1 MSMNWFK
8 QVKPRAFE
16 HRYLYYNER
25 KEYIDKLKE
34 KYEAE
39 SLMNKGENKEVSKRI
54 VKPIL
59 LRSNSNAFTP
69 LSQSFLLVIPML
81 LLLALLAVVYYWL
94 I

>member
-1 MSMNWFK
+1 MNWFK
-8 QVKPRAFE
+8 QAKPRVFE

-34 KYEAE
+34 KYQVE
-39 SLMNKGENKEVSKRI
+39 SSINKGENKEVSKRI

-69 LSQSFLLVIPML
+69 LTQSFLLVIPTL
-81 LLLALLAVVYYWL
+81 LLLGLLAVVYYWL

>member
-1 MSMNWFK
+1 MNWFK
-8 QVKPRAFE
+8 QVKPRGFE
-16 HRYLYYNER
+16 HSYLYYNER
-25 KEYIDKLKE
+25 KENIDKLKE

-69 LSQSFLLVIPML
+69 LSQSFLLVISML
-81 LLLALLAVVYYWL
+81 LLCTLLAVVYYWL

>member
-8 QVKPRAFE
+8 QVKPRGFE
-16 HRYLYYNER
+16 HSYLYYNER
-25 KEYIDKLKE
+25 KENIDKLKE

-69 LSQSFLLVIPML
+69 LSQSLLLVISML
-81 LLLALLAVVYYWL
+81 LLWTLLAVVYYWL

>member
-1 MSMNWFK
+1 MNWLK
-8 QVKPRAFE
+8 QAKPRAFE

-25 KEYIDKLKE
+25 KENIDKLKE

-59 LRSNSNAFTP
+59 LRSNSNAFSP
-69 LSQSFLLVIPML
+69 LTQSFLLVIPTL
-81 LLLALLAVVYYWL
+81 LLLGLLAVVYYWL

>member
-1 MSMNWFK
+1 MNWFK
-8 QVKPRAFE
+8 QAKPRGFE

-25 KEYIDKLKE
+25 KENIDKLKE
-34 KYEAE
+34 KYQVE
-39 SLMNKGENKEVSKRI
+39 SSMNKGETKEASKRI

-69 LSQSFLLVIPML
+69 LTQSFLLVIPTL
-81 LLLALLAVVYYWL
+81 LLLGLLAVVYYWL

>member
-1 MSMNWFK
+1 MNWFK
-8 QVKPRAFE
+8 QAKPRAFE

-34 KYEAE
+34 KYQVE
-39 SLMNKGENKEVSKRI
+39 SSMNKGENKGASKRI

-69 LSQSFLLVIPML
+69 LTQSFLLVIPTL
-81 LLLALLAVVYYWL
+81 LLLGLLAVIYYWL

>member
-1 MSMNWFK
+1 MSMNWLK
-8 QVKPRAFE
+8 QAKPRAFE

-25 KEYIDKLKE
+25 KENIDKLKE

-59 LRSNSNAFTP
+59 LRSNFNAFTP
-69 LSQSFLLVIPML
+69 LSQSFLLVISML
-81 LLLALLAVVYYWL
+81 LLWTLLAVVYYWL

>member
-1 MSMNWFK
+1 MNWFK
-8 QVKPRAFE
+8 QAKPRAFE

-34 KYEAE
+34 KYQVEN
-39 SLMNKGENKEVSKRI
+39 SMNKGENKEASKRI

-69 LSQSFLLVIPML
+69 LTQSFLLVIPTL
-81 LLLALLAVVYYWL
+81 LLLGLLAVVYYWL

>member
-1 MSMNWFK
+1 MNWFK
-8 QVKPRAFE
+8 QAKPRGVE

-34 KYEAE
+34 KYQVE
-39 SLMNKGENKEVSKRI
+39 SSMNKGENKGASKRI

-69 LSQSFLLVIPML
+69 LTQSFLLVIPTL
-81 LLLALLAVVYYWL
+81 LLLGLLAVIYYWL

>member
-1 MSMNWFK
+1 MNWFK
-8 QVKPRAFE
+8 QAKPRGFE

-25 KEYIDKLKE
+25 KENIDKLKE
-34 KYEAE
+34 KYQVE
-39 SLMNKGENKEVSKRI
+39 SSMNKDENKEASKRI

-69 LSQSFLLVIPML
+69 LTQSFLLIIPTL

>member
-1 MSMNWFK
+1 MNWFK
-8 QVKPRAFE
+8 QAKPRAFE

-34 KYEAE
+34 KYQVEN
-39 SLMNKGENKEVSKRI
+39 SMNKGENKEASKRI

-69 LSQSFLLVIPML
+69 LTQSFLLVIPTL
-81 LLLALLAVVYYWL
+81 LLLGLLAVIYYWL

>member
-8 QVKPRAFE
+8 QVKPRGFE
-16 HRYLYYNER
+16 HSYLYYNER
-25 KEYIDKLKE
+25 KENIDKLKE

-69 LSQSFLLVIPML
+69 LSQSFLLVISML
-81 LLLALLAVVYYWL
+81 LLWTLLAVVYYWL

>member
-1 MSMNWFK
+1 MNWFK
-8 QVKPRAFE
+8 QAKPRGFE

-25 KEYIDKLKE
+25 KENIDKLKE
-34 KYEAE
+34 KYQVE
-39 SLMNKGENKEVSKRI
+39 SSMNKGENKGASKRI

-69 LSQSFLLVIPML
+69 LTQSFLLVIPTL
-81 LLLALLAVVYYWL
+81 LLLGLLAVVYYWL

>member
-1 MSMNWFK
+1 MNWLK
-8 QVKPRAFE
+8 QAKPRAFE

>member
-1 MSMNWFK
+1 MNWFK
-8 QVKPRAFE
+8 QAKPRTFE

-25 KEYIDKLKE
+25 KEYIGKLKE
-34 KYEAE
+34 KYQVE
-39 SLMNKGENKEVSKRI
+39 SSMNKGENKEVSKRI

-69 LSQSFLLVIPML
+69 LTQSFLLVIPTL
-81 LLLALLAVVYYWL
+81 LLLGLLAVVYYWL

>member
-1 MSMNWFK
+1 MNWFK
-8 QVKPRAFE
+8 QAKPRAFE

-34 KYEAE
+34 KYQVEN
-39 SLMNKGENKEVSKRI
+39 SMNKGENKEASKRI

-59 LRSNSNAFTP
+59 LRSNSNAFSP
-69 LSQSFLLVIPML
+69 LTQSFLLVIPTL
-81 LLLALLAVVYYWL
+81 LLLGLLAVVYYWL

>member
-1 MSMNWFK
+1 MNWFK
-8 QVKPRAFE
+8 QTKPRAFE

-34 KYEAE
+34 KYQV
-39 SLMNKGENKEVSKRI
+39 ENKETSKRI

-69 LSQSFLLVIPML
+69 LTQSFLLVIPTL
-81 LLLALLAVVYYWL
+81 LLLGLLAVVYYWL

>member
-1 MSMNWFK
+1 MNWFK
-8 QVKPRAFE
+8 QAKPRVFE

-34 KYEAE
+34 KYQVE
-39 SLMNKGENKEVSKRI
+39 SSMNKGENKGASKRI

-69 LSQSFLLVIPML
+69 LTQSFLLVIPTL
-81 LLLALLAVVYYWL
+81 LLLGLLAVVYYWL

>member
-1 MSMNWFK
+1 MNWFK
-8 QVKPRAFE
+8 QAKPRGFE
-16 HRYLYYNER
+16 HRYLYYNGR

-34 KYEAE
+34 KYQVE
-39 SLMNKGENKEVSKRI
+39 SSINKGENKEVSKRI

-69 LSQSFLLVIPML
+69 LTQSFLLVIPTL
-81 LLLALLAVVYYWL
+81 LLLGLLAVVYYWL

>member
-1 MSMNWFK
+1 MNWFK
-8 QVKPRAFE
+8 QAKPRGFE

-25 KEYIDKLKE
+25 KENIDKLKE
-34 KYEAE
+34 KYQVE
-39 SLMNKGENKEVSKRI
+39 SSMNKGENKEVSKRI

-69 LSQSFLLVIPML
+69 LTQSFLLVIPML
-81 LLLALLAVVYYWL
+81 LLLGLLAVVYYWL

>member
-1 MSMNWFK
+1 MNWFK
-8 QVKPRAFE
+8 QAKPRAFE

-34 KYEAE
+34 KYQVEC
-39 SLMNKGENKEVSKRI
+39 SMNKGENKEVSKRI

-69 LSQSFLLVIPML
+69 LTQSFLLVIPTL
-81 LLLALLAVVYYWL
+81 LLLGLLAVVYYWL

>member
-8 QVKPRAFE
+8 QVKPMGFE

-25 KEYIDKLKE
+25 KENIDKLKE

-39 SLMNKGENKEVSKRI
+39 SLMNKGENKEVSRRI

-69 LSQSFLLVIPML
+69 LSQSFLLVISML
-81 LLLALLAVVYYWL
+81 LLWTLLAVVYYWL

>member
-1 MSMNWFK
+1 MNWFK
-8 QVKPRAFE
+8 QAKPRTFE

-34 KYEAE
+34 KYQVE
-39 SLMNKGENKEVSKRI
+39 SSMNKGENKEESKRI

-69 LSQSFLLVIPML
+69 LTQSFLLVIPTL
-81 LLLALLAVVYYWL
+81 LLLGLLAVVYYWL

>member
-8 QVKPRAFE
+8 QVKPRGFE
-16 HRYLYYNER
+16 HSYLYYNER
-25 KEYIDKLKE
+25 KENIDKLKE

-69 LSQSFLLVIPML
+69 LSQSFLLVISML
-81 LLLALLAVVYYWL
+81 LLCTLLAVVYYWL